1 MGRKRLEIRAFMLF
15 STLLRKHFFG
25 IADAVDYSTMAI

>member
-1 MGRKRLEIRAFMLF
+1 MRYRRMTSLSFMLF

-25 IADAVDYSTMAI
+25 IADAADYSKMAV